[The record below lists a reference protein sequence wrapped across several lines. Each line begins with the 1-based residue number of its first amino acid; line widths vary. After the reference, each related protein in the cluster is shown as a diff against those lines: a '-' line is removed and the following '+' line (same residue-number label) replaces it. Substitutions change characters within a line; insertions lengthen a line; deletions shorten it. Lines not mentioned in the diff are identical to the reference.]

1 VPAPGCRFVVSK
13 INEIEISDENG
24 FDIFEPE
31 VTLEINGRNALEP
44 FGRQRVPVVIMHA
57 REEWLRETLNLLRHV
72 DQELEDEEQD
82 EYLYPLY
89 GTMLNIR
96 VTRPGT
102 GPAVEVYVDQD
113 ELRRRQ
119 VGKVPVRDWVEAVAV
134 LSRDLSNLFRRLHP
148 SLFKDPLFV
157 KDESRLH
164 EVESWVIAH
173 EPE

>member
-1 VPAPGCRFVVSK
+1 VPAPACRFIVSR
-13 INEIEISDENG
+13 IQENEISDENG

-31 VTLEINGRNALEP
+31 LTLEVNGTNALEP
-44 FGRQRVPVVIMHA
+44 FGRQRVPVVIMHS

-72 DQELEDEEQD
+72 DQGLEDDEQD

-102 GPAVEVYVDQD
+102 GADVEVYVDQG

-119 VGKVPVRDWVEAVAV
+119 AGKVRVRDWVEAVATV
-134 LSRDLSNLFRRLHP
+134 SKDLSNLFRRLHP
-148 SLFKDPLFV
+148 SLFKDPMFAR
-157 KDESRLH
+157 DELGLQKI
-164 EVESWVIAH
+164 ESWLLVKGSK
-173 EPE
+173 